1 VFSAGGYR
9 KTVLMEQREQSDRSE
24 ETRDEPEP
32 RDEDERK
39 PGESDSKQ
47 AADKAPMKPG
57 SSGAASRGSGPARA
71 GS

>member
-1 VFSAGGYR
+1 
-9 KTVLMEQREQSDRSE
+9 MERSDRPQESP
-24 ETRDEPEP
+24 RDEPER

-39 PGESDSKQ
+39 PDESDSKQ

-57 SSGAASRGSGPARA
+57 SAGAASRGSGPART

>member
-1 VFSAGGYR
+1 
-9 KTVLMEQREQSDRSE
+9 MERSDRPQESPC
-24 ETRDEPEP
+24 DEPER

-39 PGESDSKQ
+39 PDESDSNQ

-57 SSGAASRGSGPARA
+57 SAGAASRGSGPART